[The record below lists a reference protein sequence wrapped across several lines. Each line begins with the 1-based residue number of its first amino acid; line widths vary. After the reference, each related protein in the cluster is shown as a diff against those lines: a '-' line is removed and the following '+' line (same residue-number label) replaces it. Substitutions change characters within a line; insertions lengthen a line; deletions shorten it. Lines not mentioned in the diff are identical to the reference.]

1 MMDFLEGE
9 FLQEQVKAIKQLAD
23 YATNLKRV
31 GPGLG
36 EFQFD
41 KLTLEDWA
49 AKVLIVWDIP
59 DRQFV

>member
-41 KLTLEDWA
+41 KLTLED
-49 AKVLIVWDIP
+49 
-59 DRQFV
+59 